1 MPQTRR
7 FTSSAAL
14 LALAL
19 AGLTACSPGQ
29 EAPASSTTSTPAE
42 SETSP
47 TESSTTTESPSTEPS
62 ETATPTET
70 ATATAT
76 PSEPPADESS
86 VPVDFS
92 DFSTAD
98 QTSDGWPVHGS
109 PTYLTQVRAAAHD
122 GYDRVVLEF
131 RGAEPPSHDVRY
143 VDEATGD
150 TSGLTLDV
158 EGETFLYIGT
168 AIVLNPVDVGDPED
182 SVLTGP
188 SDIGDAA
195 ISGLFSEG
203 PSEGHSATF
212 IGLDSARDFRVTT
225 LTDPARIVVDIKR

>member
-1 MPQTRR
+1 MATNRR
-7 FTSSAAL
+7 VLTSAAAL
-14 LALAL
+14 LTLAL
-19 AGLTACSPGQ
+19 AGLTACSPGE
-29 EAPASSTTSTPAE
+29 EAPSSSATTPAP

-47 TESSTTTESPSTEPS
+47 PPSTTTESPSAEPS
-62 ETATPTET
+62 ATET
-70 ATATAT
+70 VAETETE
-76 PSEPPADESS
+76 SEPSAPPTDEAPAPEDFA
-86 VPVDFS
+86 DFS
-92 DFSTAD
+92 ASD
-98 QTSDGWPVHGS
+98 QTSDGWPVHG
-109 PTYLTQVRAAAHD
+109 PDTYLTEVRAAAHE
-122 GYDRVVLEF
+122 GYDRVVLQF
-131 RGAEPPSHDVRY
+131 RGSEPPSHDVRY

-150 TSGLTLDV
+150 GSGLPLDV
-158 EGETFLYIGT
+158 EGETFLYVGT
-168 AIVLNPVDVGDPED
+168 AIVLNPFDVGDPED